1 MRSAKFYVLFL
12 AATAWLFAFKEAF
25 VYPDMP
31 LAPKESLSEYGFFAG
46 NPADQLPVAD
56 VLPYTLNTP
65 LFSDYARKLRFVK
78 FPPGQSAAYNPDEVL
93 DFPVGTVLIKT
104 FYYPKDARDATKGRR
119 LMETRLLLH
128 EVKGWKALEYIW
140 NDEQT
145 DAYLEVAGE
154 SKEVAWVDE
163 QGKDRALTYSMPNLN
178 QCKGCHNQN
187 EQLRPIGPSVR
198 QLNGSLAYTDS
209 TENQLLRWQRLG
221 LLTALPALAEVPKV
235 PQWDDAQ
242 AGTVDERARAWLD
255 INCAHCH
262 NPAGPARSSGM
273 FLHWQETDATHLG
286 VMKAP
291 VAAGRGTGGRQYGIV
306 PGQPDQSILIHR
318 LESTD
323 PGVMMPELGRRS
335 VHVEGVKLVKEWVEG
350 LPR

>member
-1 MRSAKFYVLFL
+1 MRSKSYLLLL
-12 AATAWLFAFKEAF
+12 AVTAWLFAFREAF
-25 VYPDMP
+25 ILSDMP
-31 LAPKESLSEYGFFAG
+31 LAPKEMLSEYGFFAG
-46 NPADQLPVAD
+46 NLSEQLPAAE
-56 VLPYTLNTP
+56 VLPYKLNTP
-65 LFSDYARKLRFVK
+65 LFSDYAQKLRFVK

-93 DFPVGTVLIKT
+93 DLPVGTVLIKT

-128 EVKGWKALEYIW
+128 EAKGWKALEYIW

-145 DAYLEVAGE
+145 DAYLEVAGD
-154 SKEVAWVDE
+154 SKEVTWVDE
-163 QGKDRALTYSMPNLN
+163 QGKRRALTYSIPNLN

-187 EQLRPIGPSVR
+187 EQLWPIGPSVR
-198 QLNGSLAYTDS
+198 QLNGTLAYADT

-221 LLTALPALAEVPKV
+221 LLTSLPTLDKVPKV
-235 PQWDDAQ
+235 PQWDDAK

-262 NPAGPARSSGM
+262 SPAGPARSSGM
-273 FLHWQETDATHLG
+273 FLHWQETDATRLG

-291 VAAGRGTGGRQYGIV
+291 VAAGRGSGGRQYGIV
-306 PGQPDQSILIHR
+306 PGQPDQSILVHR

-323 PGVMMPELGRRS
+323 PGVMMPELGRRT
-335 VHVEGVKLVKEWVEG
+335 VHAEGVQLVREWIAG